1 MALVCCINRD
11 HRSRLARLNRK
22 HSGRVRLGYVAL
34 VAIIAGGAAIAV
46 LSDRFGKQ
54 SEQAYRDTIH
64 QLADDGIDIT
74 ISSYERGWFS
84 SEATAIAQFGQR
96 RLTLRQHISHG
107 PLTLAGGLRPV
118 AAVIETAI
126 EAPPEYAAPLRGMF
140 GDVSPRIHTVVTF
153 DGAFDTFISLPPSTI
168 AAPLPG
174 CVVRSGGLSYEWY
187 LSPDVHRLSGQGPT
201 FTSTGGCPQIE
212 LAGVTASS
220 ESHLEGGHRVGGSH
234 LSIERIEGLTR
245 GPVGQIAWHGLIR
258 DLSLS
263 GGNAL
268 KNGRMNINWK
278 VSVGNVAA
286 GGLQMRPAEL
296 STELSNL
303 DSDKLAAFA
312 TEVLEIN
319 KSKLGKDAQERLL
332 GEKAHAF
339 LVGIVRQPP
348 GLALTLH
355 VVSPDG
361 ASVGRAKMGLAAGFA
376 DDSRFVRLKQTD
388 PDEKQV
394 MKQLI
399 QQYGYASGDVSIPQS
414 FAARIVSADKLRTSE
429 ESGVLKR
436 DGANYVSHF
445 SYQGGEL
452 IVNGKK
458 FQPTPA
464 RPSTPTD

>member
-11 HRSRLARLNRK
+11 HRSRLTKLNRR
-22 HSGRVRLGYVAL
+22 HSGRVQLAYIAIA
-34 VAIIAGGAAIAV
+34 AIIAGGAVIAV

-54 SEQAYRDTIH
+54 SEQAYRDSIR

-74 ISSYERGWFS
+74 VSTYERGWFS
-84 SEATAIAQFGQR
+84 SQATAIAQFGQR

-107 PLTLAGGLRPV
+107 PLTLAGGMHPV
-118 AAVIETAI
+118 AAVIETVI
-126 EAPPEYAAPLRGMF
+126 EAPPEYATPLRGMF
-140 GDVSPRIHTVVTF
+140 GDVSLGIHTVVTF

-168 AAPLPG
+168 AAPLPR
-174 CVVRSGGLSYEWY
+174 CVVKSGGLDYEWY

-201 FTSTGGCPQIE
+201 FASTGGCPQVE
-212 LAGVTASS
+212 LAGVTASGQ
-220 ESHLEGGHRVGGSH
+220 SHLEGGHRVGGSR

-245 GPVGQIAWHGLIR
+245 SPVGQIAWHGTVR
-258 DLSLS
+258 DLSFS
-263 GGNAL
+263 AGNAL

-278 VSVGNVAA
+278 ASVGSVATA
-286 GGLQMRPAEL
+286 NLQMGPMEL
-296 STELSNL
+296 SADLSNL

-312 TEVLEIN
+312 TEAMEIN
-319 KSKLGKDAQERLL
+319 KSKLAKDAQQRLM

-339 LVGIVRQPP
+339 LAAILRQPP
-348 GLALTLH
+348 GLALGLH

-361 ASVGRAKMGLAAGFA
+361 ASAGAAKMGLAAGFA
-376 DDSRFVRLKQTD
+376 DDPRFVRMKQSD

-399 QQYGYASGDVSIPQS
+399 QQYGYASGDLSIPQA
-414 FAARIVSADKLRTSE
+414 FAARIVSADNLRKSE

-436 DGANYVSHF
+436 GGANYVSHF

-464 RPSTPTD
+464 PHPTTN